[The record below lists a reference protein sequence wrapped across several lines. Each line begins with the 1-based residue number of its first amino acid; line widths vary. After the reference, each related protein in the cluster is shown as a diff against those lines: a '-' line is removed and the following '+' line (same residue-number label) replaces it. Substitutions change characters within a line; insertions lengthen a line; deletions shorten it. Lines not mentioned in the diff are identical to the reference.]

1 MKKILHFPVACWKWF
16 VQKNIFIK
24 LLIVAV
30 LIGGGWFAWSLVHNR
45 HSMPVYVWEQ
55 VEKGDIA
62 DLVEASGPLAPITTT
77 QVGALVSGEVLKI
90 YVDYNSRVKKGD
102 LLAEIDPTQVQADYD
117 QAKAT
122 LSSAKESLESAKMSY
137 HLAQLNRDRYKDLYA
152 KNYVSKSSLEE
163 YELAYVNAKS
173 SLNSAE
179 SSVIQAQARLDSA
192 KKDLSNT
199 KIVAPYDGIVLT
211 KLVSEGQSLTSG
223 YSTPEMFTLAQDLT
237 KMQIEAKV
245 SEADVVKI
253 SAGLVADFTLDGY
266 PDQTFHGTVRQ
277 VRTNYSSSS
286 SSSSS
291 SSYGSSSSSST
302 TYTVVIDVD
311 NTAGKF
317 MPGMT
322 ATISI
327 KAQDKK
333 GVLLIPNEALR
344 FSPSFNNTTFK
355 DTGVWVL
362 GEDTTQ
368 QPHRVS
374 VKIGVIGDEKTE
386 VSGDLKENDK
396 VVYFQAGQ
404 ANLSNAFSMPRPPRR
419 R

>member
-16 VQKNIFIK
+16 MQKNIFIK

-30 LIGGGWFAWSLVHNR
+30 LIGGGWFAWSRLQKKQARPHYITEDVKR
-45 HSMPVYVWEQ
+45 
-55 VEKGDIA
+55 GDIT
-62 DLVEASGPLAPITTT
+62 DVVEASGPLAPITTT

-179 SSVIQAQARLDSA
+179 SSVIQAQAQLDRA

-291 SSYGSSSSSST
+291 SGYGSSSSSST

-333 GVLLIPNEALR
+333 GVLLVPNEALR
-344 FSPSFNNTTFK
+344 FSPSFNEEKFK

-362 GEDTTQ
+362 DEGAI
-368 QPHRVS
+368 QPRRVS
-374 VKIGVIGDEKTE
+374 VKMGIIGDNQSE

>member
-16 VQKNIFIK
+16 MQKNIFIK

-55 VEKGDIA
+55 VEKGDIT
-62 DLVEASGPLAPITTT
+62 DVVEASGPLAPITTT

-344 FSPSFNNTTFK
+344 FSPSFNKITFK

-362 GEDTTQ
+362 GEDITQ

-404 ANLSNAFSMPRPPRR
+404 ANMSNALSMPRPPRR

>member
-30 LIGGGWFAWSLVHNR
+30 LIGGGWFAWSRLHNR
-45 HSMPVYVWEQ
+45 PSILQYDTAQ
-55 VEKGDIA
+55 VEKGDIT
-62 DLVEASGPLAPITTT
+62 DVVEASGPLAPITTT

-179 SSVIQAQARLDSA
+179 SSVIQAQAQLDRA

-291 SSYGSSSSSST
+291 SYGSSSSSST

-333 GVLLIPNEALR
+333 GVLLVPNEALR
-344 FSPSFNNTTFK
+344 FSPSFNEEKFK

-362 GEDTTQ
+362 DEGAI
-368 QPHRVS
+368 QPRRVS
-374 VKIGVIGDEKTE
+374 VKVGVIGDNQSE

-396 VVYFQAGQ
+396 VVYFQARQ
-404 ANLSNAFSMPRPPRR
+404 ANLSNAFSRPRPPRR

>member
-1 MKKILHFPVACWKWF
+1 M
-16 VQKNIFIK
+16 QKNIFIK

-30 LIGGGWFAWSLVHNR
+30 LIGGGWFAWSRLHNR
-45 HSMPVYVWEQ
+45 HAMPHYAWEQ

-62 DLVEASGPLAPITTT
+62 DVVEASGPLAPITTT

-179 SSVIQAQARLDSA
+179 SSVIQAQAQLDRA

-291 SSYGSSSSSST
+291 SGYGSSSSSST

-333 GVLLIPNEALR
+333 GVLLVPNEALR
-344 FSPSFNNTTFK
+344 FSPSFNEEKFK

-362 GEDTTQ
+362 DEGAI
-368 QPHRVS
+368 QPRRVS
-374 VKIGVIGDEKTE
+374 VKMGIIGDNQSE

-404 ANLSNAFSMPRPPRR
+404 ANLSNAFSMPRRPRR

>member
-30 LIGGGWFAWSLVHNR
+30 LIGGGWFAWSRVQKKQARPHYITEDVKR
-45 HSMPVYVWEQ
+45 
-55 VEKGDIA
+55 GDIT
-62 DLVEASGPLAPITTT
+62 DVVEASGPLAPITTT

-122 LSSAKESLESAKMSY
+122 LSSAKESLELAKMSY
-137 HLAQLNRDRYKDLYA
+137 HLAQLNRTRYKDLYA

-179 SSVIQAQARLDSA
+179 SSVIQAQAQLDRA

-211 KLVSEGQSLTSG
+211 KLVSEGESLTSG

-291 SSYGSSSSSST
+291 SGYGSSSSSST

-333 GVLLIPNEALR
+333 GVLLVPNEALR
-344 FSPSFNNTTFK
+344 FSPSFNEEKFK

-362 GEDTTQ
+362 DEGAI
-368 QPHRVS
+368 QPRRVS
-374 VKIGVIGDEKTE
+374 VKMGIIGDNQSE

>member
-30 LIGGGWFAWSLVHNR
+30 LIGGGWFAWSRVQKKQARPHYITED
-45 HSMPVYVWEQ
+45 VK
-55 VEKGDIA
+55 KGDIT
-62 DLVEASGPLAPITTT
+62 DVVEASGPLAPITTT

-179 SSVIQAQARLDSA
+179 SSVIQAQAQLDRA

-291 SSYGSSSSSST
+291 SGYGSSSSSST

-333 GVLLIPNEALR
+333 GVLLVPNEALR
-344 FSPSFNNTTFK
+344 FSPSFNEEKFK

-362 GEDTTQ
+362 DEGAI
-368 QPHRVS
+368 QPRRVS
-374 VKIGVIGDEKTE
+374 VKMGIIGDNQSE

>member
-30 LIGGGWFAWSLVHNR
+30 LIGGGWFAWSRVQKKQARPHYITEDVKR
-45 HSMPVYVWEQ
+45 
-55 VEKGDIA
+55 GDIT
-62 DLVEASGPLAPITTT
+62 DVVEASGPLAPITTT

-179 SSVIQAQARLDSA
+179 SSVIQAQAQLDRA

-291 SSYGSSSSSST
+291 SGYGSSSSSST

-333 GVLLIPNEALR
+333 GVLLVPNEALR
-344 FSPSFNNTTFK
+344 FSPSFNEEKFK

-362 GEDTTQ
+362 DEGAI
-368 QPHRVS
+368 QPRRVS
-374 VKIGVIGDEKTE
+374 VKMGIIGDNQSE

>member
-45 HSMPVYVWEQ
+45 PSILQYDTAQ
-55 VEKGDIA
+55 VEKGDIT
-62 DLVEASGPLAPITTT
+62 DVVEASGPLAPITTT

-179 SSVIQAQARLDSA
+179 SSVIQAQAQLDRA

-291 SSYGSSSSSST
+291 SSGYGSSSSSST

-333 GVLLIPNEALR
+333 GVLLVPNEALR
-344 FSPSFNNTTFK
+344 FSPSFNMEKFN
-355 DTGVWVL
+355 DTGVWIL
-362 GEDTTQ
+362 DKGAM
-368 QPHRVS
+368 QPRRVS
-374 VKIGVIGDEKTE
+374 VKMGIIGDNKTE
-386 VSGDLKENDK
+386 VSGELTENDR
-396 VVYFQAGQ
+396 VVIWEAVETNISSGV
-404 ANLSNAFSMPRPPRR
+404 SMPRPPRR

>member
-137 HLAQLNRDRYKDLYA
+137 HLARLNRDRYKDLYA

-253 SAGLVADFTLDGY
+253 TAGLVADFTLDGY

>member
-30 LIGGGWFAWSLVHNR
+30 LIGGGWFAWSRLYNR
-45 HSMPVYVWEQ
+45 PSILQYDTAQ
-55 VEKGDIA
+55 VKKGDIT

-179 SSVIQAQARLDSA
+179 SSVIQAQAQLDRA

-211 KLVSEGQSLTSG
+211 KLVSEGESLTSG

-253 SAGLVADFTLDGY
+253 TAGLVADFTLDGY

-311 NTAGKF
+311 NTDGKF

-333 GVLLIPNEALR
+333 GVLLVPNEALR
-344 FSPSFNNTTFK
+344 FSPSFNMETFK

>member
-30 LIGGGWFAWSLVHNR
+30 LIGGGWFAWSRLHNR
-45 HSMPVYVWEQ
+45 PSIFQYDTAQ

-62 DLVEASGPLAPITTT
+62 DVVEASGPLAPITTT

-179 SSVIQAQARLDSA
+179 SSVIQAQAQLDRA

-291 SSYGSSSSSST
+291 SGYGSSSSSST

-333 GVLLIPNEALR
+333 GVLLVPNEALR
-344 FSPSFNNTTFK
+344 FSPSFNEEKFK

-362 GEDTTQ
+362 DEGAI
-368 QPHRVS
+368 QPRRVS
-374 VKIGVIGDEKTE
+374 VKMGIIGDNQSE

>member
-137 HLAQLNRDRYKDLYA
+137 HLARLNRDRYKDLYA

-253 SAGLVADFTLDGY
+253 TAGLVADFTLDGY

-386 VSGDLKENDK
+386 VSGELTEKDK
-396 VVYFQAGQ
+396 VAIFEAGVPSTSSG
-404 ANLSNAFSMPRPPRR
+404 LSMPRPPRR

>member
-30 LIGGGWFAWSLVHNR
+30 LIGGGWFAWSRLHNR
-45 HSMPVYVWEQ
+45 PSIFQYDTAQ
-55 VEKGDIA
+55 VEKGDIT
-62 DLVEASGPLAPITTT
+62 DVVEASGPLAPITTT

-179 SSVIQAQARLDSA
+179 SSVIQAQAQLDRA

-266 PDQTFHGTVRQ
+266 PDQTFHGMVRQ

-291 SSYGSSSSSST
+291 SGYGSSSSSST

-333 GVLLIPNEALR
+333 GVLLVPNEALR
-344 FSPSFNNTTFK
+344 FSPSFNEEKFK

-362 GEDTTQ
+362 DEGAI
-368 QPHRVS
+368 QPRRVS
-374 VKIGVIGDEKTE
+374 VKMGIIGDNQSE

>member
-16 VQKNIFIK
+16 MQKNIFIK

-30 LIGGGWFAWSLVHNR
+30 LIGGGWFAWSRLQKKQARPHYITEDVKR
-45 HSMPVYVWEQ
+45 
-55 VEKGDIA
+55 GDIA
-62 DLVEASGPLAPITTT
+62 DVVEASGPLAPITTT

-179 SSVIQAQARLDSA
+179 SSVIQAQAQLDRA

-291 SSYGSSSSSST
+291 SGYGSSSSSST

-333 GVLLIPNEALR
+333 GVLLVPNEALR
-344 FSPSFNNTTFK
+344 FSPSFNEEKFK

-362 GEDTTQ
+362 DEGAI
-368 QPHRVS
+368 QPRRVS
-374 VKIGVIGDEKTE
+374 VKMGIIGDNQSE

>member
-30 LIGGGWFAWSLVHNR
+30 LIGGGWFAWSRLHNR
-45 HSMPVYVWEQ
+45 HAMPHYAWEQ

-62 DLVEASGPLAPITTT
+62 DVVEASGPLAPITTT

-117 QAKAT
+117 QANAT

-179 SSVIQAQARLDSA
+179 SAVIQAQARLDSA

-291 SSYGSSSSSST
+291 SYGSSSSSST

-333 GVLLIPNEALR
+333 GVLLVPNEALR
-344 FSPSFNNTTFK
+344 FSPSFNEEKFK

-362 GEDTTQ
+362 DEGAI

-374 VKIGVIGDEKTE
+374 VRVGVIGDNQSE

-396 VVYFQAGQ
+396 VVYFQARQ
-404 ANLSNAFSMPRPPRR
+404 ANLSNAFSRPRPPRR

>member
-30 LIGGGWFAWSLVHNR
+30 LIGGGWFAWSRVQKKQARPHYITEDVKR
-45 HSMPVYVWEQ
+45 
-55 VEKGDIA
+55 GDIA
-62 DLVEASGPLAPITTT
+62 DVVEASGPLAPITTT

-179 SSVIQAQARLDSA
+179 SSVIQAQAQLDRA

-291 SSYGSSSSSST
+291 SGYGSSSSSST

-333 GVLLIPNEALR
+333 GVLLVPNEALR
-344 FSPSFNNTTFK
+344 FSPSFNEEKFK

-362 GEDTTQ
+362 DEGAI
-368 QPHRVS
+368 QPRRVS
-374 VKIGVIGDEKTE
+374 VKMGIIGDNQSE

>member
-30 LIGGGWFAWSLVHNR
+30 LIGGGWFAWSRVQKKQARPHYITEDVKR
-45 HSMPVYVWEQ
+45 
-55 VEKGDIA
+55 GDIA
-62 DLVEASGPLAPITTT
+62 DVVEASGPLAPITTT

-137 HLAQLNRDRYKDLYA
+137 HLAQLNRTRYKDLYA

-179 SSVIQAQARLDSA
+179 SSVIQAQAQLDRA

-211 KLVSEGQSLTSG
+211 KLVSEGESLTSG

-333 GVLLIPNEALR
+333 GVLLVSNEALR
-344 FSPSFNNTTFK
+344 FSPSFNEEKFK
-355 DTGVWVL
+355 NTGVWVL
-362 GEDTTQ
+362 DEGAI
-368 QPHRVS
+368 QPRRVS
-374 VKIGVIGDEKTE
+374 VKVGVIGDNQTE

>member
-30 LIGGGWFAWSLVHNR
+30 LIGGGWFAWSRVQKKQARPHYITEDVKR
-45 HSMPVYVWEQ
+45 
-55 VEKGDIA
+55 GDIT
-62 DLVEASGPLAPITTT
+62 DVVEASGPLAPITTT

-137 HLAQLNRDRYKDLYA
+137 HLAQLNRTRYKDLYA

-179 SSVIQAQARLDSA
+179 SSVIQAQAQLDRA

-211 KLVSEGQSLTSG
+211 KLVSEGESLTSG

-291 SSYGSSSSSST
+291 SGYGSSSSSST

-322 ATISI
+322 ATIFI

-333 GVLLIPNEALR
+333 GVLLVPNEALR
-344 FSPSFNNTTFK
+344 FSPSFNEEKFK

-362 GEDTTQ
+362 DEGAI
-368 QPHRVS
+368 QPRRVS
-374 VKIGVIGDEKTE
+374 VKMGIIGDNQSE

-404 ANLSNAFSMPRPPRR
+404 ANLSNAFFMPRPPRR

>member
-30 LIGGGWFAWSLVHNR
+30 LIGGGWFAWSRLQKKQARPHYITEDVK
-45 HSMPVYVWEQ
+45 
-55 VEKGDIA
+55 KGDIT
-62 DLVEASGPLAPITTT
+62 DVVEASGPLAPITTT

-179 SSVIQAQARLDSA
+179 SSVIQAQAQLDRA

-291 SSYGSSSSSST
+291 SGYGSSSSSST

-333 GVLLIPNEALR
+333 GVLLVPNEALR
-344 FSPSFNNTTFK
+344 FSPSFNEEKFK

-362 GEDTTQ
+362 DEGAI
-368 QPHRVS
+368 QPRRVS
-374 VKIGVIGDEKTE
+374 VKMGIIGDNQSE

>member
-30 LIGGGWFAWSLVHNR
+30 LIGGGWFAWSRVQKKQARPHYITEDVKR
-45 HSMPVYVWEQ
+45 
-55 VEKGDIA
+55 GDIT
-62 DLVEASGPLAPITTT
+62 DVVEASGPLAPITTT

-137 HLAQLNRDRYKDLYA
+137 HLAQLNRTRYKDLYA

-179 SSVIQAQARLDSA
+179 SSVIQAQAQLDRA

-211 KLVSEGQSLTSG
+211 KLVSEGESLTSG

-291 SSYGSSSSSST
+291 SSGYGSSSSSST

-333 GVLLIPNEALR
+333 GVLLVPNEALR
-344 FSPSFNNTTFK
+344 FSPSFNMEKFN
-355 DTGVWVL
+355 DTGVWIL
-362 GEDTTQ
+362 DKGAM
-368 QPHRVS
+368 QPRRVS
-374 VKIGVIGDEKTE
+374 VKMGIIGDNKTE
-386 VSGDLKENDK
+386 VSGELTENDR
-396 VVYFQAGQ
+396 VVIWEAVETNISSG
-404 ANLSNAFSMPRPPRR
+404 FSMPRPPRR